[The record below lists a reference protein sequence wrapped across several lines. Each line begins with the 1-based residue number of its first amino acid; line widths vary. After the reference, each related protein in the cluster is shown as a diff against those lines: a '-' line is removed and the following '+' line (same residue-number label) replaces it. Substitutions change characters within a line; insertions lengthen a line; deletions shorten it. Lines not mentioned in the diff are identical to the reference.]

1 MCVSGGRDGRRNV
14 CVRASGSGSRGQWH
28 GASDWGRRRG
38 ATAHTAHTA
47 DTARGLAAWLL
58 GFPRFHTGSSSL
70 AGPGSAGVM
79 QGTLCTDRA
88 DLCPISSLSHG
99 AASSSS
105 RACFHLSRD
114 GYCAGR
120 LTSLHCHSLLTA
132 PAGPAATAAAADG
145 RPPAQPAEACP
156 PVRQSATRQP
166 RLLHVAAC
174 CCCGCRPPP
183 LLCPPSLSEQ
193 RTTRPVT
200 RHGSAGHVPAW
211 FFPLFTWS
219 PLWFGQGGRLPPA
232 AAY

>member
-1 MCVSGGRDGRRNV
+1 
-14 CVRASGSGSRGQWH
+14 VRASGSGSRGQWH

-38 ATAHTAHTA
+38 ATADTAHSA
-47 DTARGLAAWLL
+47 DRARGLAAWLL

-183 LLCPPSLSEQ
+183 LMSPVALRTKDHPSSHTPWVGWPCARLVLPTFHLVSAVV
-193 RTTRPVT
+193 RP
-200 RHGSAGHVPAW
+200 
-211 FFPLFTWS
+211 
-219 PLWFGQGGRLPPA
+219 GRPPA
-232 AAY
+232 TRRSLLDRRGCLS